1 MDGASTGIYNFEVV
15 LDCLDITL
23 RFLCIEQTQRGWR
36 TSESLFTVSEG

>member
-1 MDGASTGIYNFEVV
+1 V

-36 TSESLFTVSEG
+36 TSKLLSTTLESHSHT